1 MRLRTALVLS
11 AFLHA
16 GLFLLPVPGLLTGP
30 DRLGPTPGR
39 GYVVT
44 LFEPPGGES
53 PAVELSPP
61 AEPEL
66 QPQPTPVPEVV
77 PTPEPAPK
85 PAQETPAEAPA
96 PAPGET
102 AAPTPAAGDGAA
114 GPAAEQPGG
123 GQGGDRPVPPPV
135 RFTPPQLLAGALP
148 IDPKDSE
155 ALDVP
160 EEIPV
165 RLRVGTDGQVLE
177 IVPGIADL
185 PDAVTAA
192 LERSARAMRFLPARR
207 GDRPVEAWFSMT
219 FVFRR

>member
-30 DRLGPTPGR
+30 DRPGPTPGR
-39 GYVVT
+39 GYVVS

-53 PAVELSPP
+53 AATEPAPP
-61 AEPEL
+61 AEAKP

-77 PTPEPAPK
+77 PKPEPTPT
-85 PAQETPAEAPA
+85 PETPAEAPA
-96 PAPGET
+96 PAPAPAET
-102 AAPTPAAGDGAA
+102 ATPSPAAGDGAA
-114 GPAAEQPGG
+114 GPATERPGG

>member
-11 AFLHA
+11 AVLHA

-30 DRLGPTPGR
+30 DRPGPTPGR
-39 GYVVT
+39 GYVVS

-53 PAVELSPP
+53 PATEPAPP
-61 AEPEL
+61 AEPKS
-66 QPQPTPVPEVV
+66 QPTPVPEVV
-77 PTPEPAPK
+77 PKPDVAPEPATR
-85 PAQETPAEAPA
+85 TPAEAPA
-96 PAPGET
+96 A
-102 AAPTPAAGDGAA
+102 AAGDGAA
-114 GPAAEQPGG
+114 GPGAERPGG
-123 GQGGDRPVPPPV
+123 GQGGDRPVPPPI
-135 RFTPPQLLAGALP
+135 RFIPPQLLAGALP